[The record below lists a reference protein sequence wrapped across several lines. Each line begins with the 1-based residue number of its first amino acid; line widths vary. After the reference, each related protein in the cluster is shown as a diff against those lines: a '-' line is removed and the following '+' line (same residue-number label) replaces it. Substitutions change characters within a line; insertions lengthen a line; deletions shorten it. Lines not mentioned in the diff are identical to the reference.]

1 MCRDVVGTGPPA
13 RLWAHPGAG
22 PAGLHH
28 ALMAGAM
35 IWMLTAMP
43 GAAGMP
49 APRHDHDAM
58 AGMPQAGMPG
68 PVLAV
73 CILAAGYCAAAS
85 VPWLRR
91 AIGPRNAAHRL
102 CRSRPGQP

>member
-1 MCRDVVGTGPPA
+1 
-13 RLWAHPGAG
+13 
-22 PAGLHH
+22 LHH